1 MNISANN
8 PSLINILLQ
17 QAAKTQEKKRPT
29 FEQVFAK
36 LNARSARIDANKRPI
51 NSMLTNEQLFRY
63 YIKETEPLLRV
74 SNESFNIEDALNP
87 MKESDPNKIYGR
99 GTTQTS
105 DVIPS
110 RNPYNNAENVGFT
123 PTAIPRIGGSNR
135 PISGRLASLAQQAR
149 IPSQPPVSSSQVG
162 QTPSGSPDVAVA
174 PASSAM
180 PEPVAS
186 TASAADLQDAD
197 NNYREAV
204 AVNNRLSAVNYA
216 TVSQEAQI
224 LLKTFFSEDYQDQSV
239 YLLKQLIDNGMIEN
253 GVSGLFDL
261 FYQVRLN
268 KPTNEFMVNRIRQI
282 VGSSVRP
289 DEFNLAFNPNNVS
302 EQQFLANIT
311 KRINAG
317 SFFQP
322 AEMARMN
329 RELTLLDSISLA
341 NVVGQYLDNTEK
353 AYYNIYGTSAV
364 RNALAGDPADP
375 FEAFNKLAA
384 DERNAT
390 AVFEGLM
397 GELFNDMATEM
408 ITNTDINS
416 TVLDPD
422 LVAKI
427 SERNRA
433 RREAAEAGAA
443 GAAGG
448 GAAIAG
454 DISEGLMTSSTIAEA
469 GSPAGIDIDNVITRR
484 GRGVQAGDVRGPY
497 EKTRKKTAASTLQA
511 AVRRTLAEGIK
522 GTV

>member
-1 MNISANN
+1 MNINASN

-29 FEQVFAK
+29 FEEVFAK
-36 LNARSARIDANKRPI
+36 LNARSARINANKRPM
-51 NSMLTNEQLFRY
+51 NSLLTNEQLFRY
-63 YIKETEPLLRV
+63 YIKETDPLLRV

-99 GTTQTS
+99 GTVQTS

-110 RNPYNNAENVGFT
+110 RNPYNYAENVGIA
-123 PTAIPRIGGSNR
+123 PVPAVAPRIGGGNR

-149 IPSQPPVSSSQVG
+149 IPSQVATSA
-162 QTPSGSPDVAVA
+162 PDVAVA
-174 PASSAM
+174 PAM
-180 PEPVAS
+180 PEPVATS
-186 TASAADLQDAD
+186 AASPADLQEAD

-204 AVNNRLSAVNYA
+204 AVNNRLSGVNYA
-216 TVSQEAQI
+216 SVSQEGQI
-224 LLKTFFSEDYQDQSV
+224 LLKTFFSDDYQDLSV
-239 YLLKQLIDNGMIEN
+239 YLLKQLIDTGMIDR
-253 GVSGLFDL
+253 GVSGLFDI

-268 KPTNEFMVNRIRQI
+268 KPTNEWLVGRIREI
-282 VGSSVRP
+282 VGSVVRP
-289 DEFNLAFNPNNVS
+289 DEFNMGFNPNNVS
-302 EQQFLANIT
+302 EQQFLANIK
-311 KRINAG
+311 KRVQSS

-329 RELTLLDSISLA
+329 VEIKALDDASLA

-353 AYYNIYGTSAV
+353 TYYSIYGTSAV
-364 RNALAGDPADP
+364 RNALAGDPSDP
-375 FEAFNKLAA
+375 FEAFNQAAA
-384 DERNAT
+384 DDRNAA

-416 TVLDPD
+416 TVLDPE

-433 RREAAEAGAA
+433 RREALEA

-448 GAAIAG
+448 GG
-454 DISEGLMTSSTIAEA
+454 VSEGLIAASASSTIAEA

-511 AVRRTLAEGIK
+511 AARRALEQGMSR
-522 GTV
+522 V

>member
-110 RNPYNNAENVGFT
+110 RNPYNNAENVGIA
-123 PTAIPRIGGSNR
+123 PAPIPRIGGGNR

-149 IPSQPPVSSSQVG
+149 IPSQVAA
-162 QTPSGSPDVAVA
+162 PDVAVA
-174 PASSAM
+174 PTSAAM
-180 PEPVAS
+180 TEPVAATS
-186 TASAADLQDAD
+186 AASPADLQDAD
-197 NNYREAV
+197 NNYSEAV

-216 TVSQEAQI
+216 TVSQEGQM
-224 LLKTFFSEDYQDQSV
+224 LLKTFFSEDYQDQSI
-239 YLLKQLIDNGMIEN
+239 YLLKQLIDNGMIES

-282 VGSSVRP
+282 VGSVLRP

-302 EQQFLANIT
+302 EQQFLANIKT
-311 KRINAG
+311 RVKSS

-322 AEMARMN
+322 AEMARMD
-329 RELTLLDSISLA
+329 REIRLLDSISLA
-341 NVVGQYLDNTEK
+341 NVVGQYLDNTER
-353 AYYNIYGTSAV
+353 AYYNIYGNSAV

-375 FEAFNKLAA
+375 FEAFNRMAN
-384 DERNAT
+384 DDRNAE

-416 TVLDPD
+416 TVLDPE

-433 RREAAEAGAA
+433 RRETLEAA
-443 GAAGG
+443 GAGG
-448 GAAIAG
+448 G

-511 AVRRTLAEGIK
+511 AARRALAEGIK

>member
-36 LNARSARIDANKRPI
+36 LNARSARIDANKRPM

-63 YIKETEPLLRV
+63 YIKETDPLLRV

-110 RNPYNNAENVGFT
+110 RNPYNNAENVGIA
-123 PTAIPRIGGSNR
+123 PADASAAPRIGGR
-135 PISGRLASLAQQAR
+135 TGPISSRFSALIQQAR
-149 IPSQPPVSSSQVG
+149 IPTTP
-162 QTPSGSPDVAVA
+162 TPSAPDAPEDPQAPTYFPSPL
-174 PASSAM
+174 PAT
-180 PEPVAS
+180 V
-186 TASAADLQDAD
+186 ADLQEAD

-204 AVNNRLSAVNYA
+204 AVNNRLSGVDYS
-216 TVSQEAQI
+216 TVSQEAQM
-224 LLKTFFSEDYQDQSV
+224 LLKTFFSEDYQDQSI
-239 YLLKQLIDNGMIEN
+239 YLLKQLIDNGMTESA
-253 GVSGLFDL
+253 VSGLFDL

-268 KPTNEFMVNRIRQI
+268 KPTNDFMVNRIRQI
-282 VGSSVRP
+282 VGSAVRP
-289 DEFNLAFNPNNVS
+289 DEFNRLYNPNNVS
-302 EQQFLANIT
+302 IQEFLANIT
-311 KRINAG
+311 KKVSVA

-322 AEMARMN
+322 AEMARMD

-353 AYYNIYGTSAV
+353 AYYNIYGNSAV

-375 FEAFNKLAA
+375 FEAFNRMAN
-384 DERNAT
+384 DDRNAE

-416 TVLDPD
+416 TVLDPE

-433 RREAAEAGAA
+433 RRETLEAA
-443 GAAGG
+443 GAGG
-448 GAAIAG
+448 G

-511 AVRRTLAEGIK
+511 AARRALEQGMSRI
-522 GTV
+522 

>member
-1 MNISANN
+1 MNINASN

-29 FEQVFAK
+29 FEEVFAK
-36 LNARSARIDANKRPI
+36 LNARSARINANKRPM
-51 NSMLTNEQLFRY
+51 NSLLTNEQLFRY
-63 YIKETEPLLRV
+63 YIKETDPLLRV
-74 SNESFNIEDALNP
+74 SNDSFNIEDALNP

-110 RNPYNNAENVGFT
+110 RNPYTYAENVGIA
-123 PTAIPRIGGSNR
+123 PAEVPRIGGTGR

-149 IPSQPPVSSSQVG
+149 IPTPSQVG
-162 QTPSGSPDVAVA
+162 PPSAPDVAA
-174 PASSAM
+174 SAAMPDASSA
-180 PEPVAS
+180 VAATS
-186 TASAADLQDAD
+186 AASAADLQEAD

-204 AVNNRLSAVNYA
+204 AVNNRLSGVNYA
-216 TVSQEAQI
+216 SVSQEGQM
-224 LLKTFFSEDYQDQSV
+224 LLKTFFSDDYQDLSV
-239 YLLKQLIDNGMIEN
+239 YLLKQLIDTGMIDR
-253 GVSGLFDL
+253 GVSGLFDI

-268 KPTNEFMVNRIRQI
+268 KPTNEWFVGRIREI
-282 VGSSVRP
+282 VGSVVRP
-289 DEFNLAFNPNNVS
+289 DEFNMGFNPNNVS
-302 EQQFLANIT
+302 EQQFLANIK
-311 KRINAG
+311 KRVQSS

-329 RELTLLDSISLA
+329 GEINALDNASLA
-341 NVVGQYLDNTEK
+341 NVVGIYLVNTENT
-353 AYYNIYGTSAV
+353 YYSIYGNSAV
-364 RNALAGDPADP
+364 RNALAGDPSDP
-375 FEAFNKLAA
+375 FEAFNQAAA
-384 DERNAT
+384 DDRNAA

-416 TVLDPD
+416 TVLDPE

-427 SERNRA
+427 AERNRA
-433 RREAAEAGAA
+433 KREALEA

-448 GAAIAG
+448 GG
-454 DISEGLMTSSTIAEA
+454 VSEGLIAASASSTIAEA

-511 AVRRTLAEGIK
+511 AARRTLEQGMSR
-522 GTV
+522 V